1 MLAIKI
7 ILIALCAVIL
17 IVALILSLDIK
28 VVFEFDTNGRLTL
41 LAKLLFYKLYDI
53 RQKKEPSP
61 FGRYL
66 KRIFGISALT
76 DTEEIKKDT
85 QESGISDTVSRLIAV
100 LSLLAGQISWLLKRV
115 RIKKLHILAI
125 CGGSDAA
132 DAAMDYGLVC
142 AAVYPF
148 VGYLETNAKFKEK
161 AGDIRVGCDFENDA
175 HFEAEITVKIKLFHV
190 IRAIFRSALDGAESI
205 LDNADPKN
213 NNGGIQQ

>member
-53 RQKKEPSP
+53 KQKKEPSS

-66 KRIFGISALT
+66 KRIFGIEALT

-132 DAAMDYGLVC
+132 DAAIEYGVVC
-142 AAVYPF
+142 SAVYPF
-148 VGYLETNAKFKEK
+148 IGYLETNFKGAEK
-161 AGDIRVGCDFENDA
+161 ALDVNIGCDFEN
-175 HFEAEITVKIKLFHV
+175 EAYFGTDIKIKLRIIHIV
-190 IRAIFRSALDGAESI
+190 RALMRSASEQMEAMNE
-205 LDNADPKN
+205 
-213 NNGGIQQ
+213 Q